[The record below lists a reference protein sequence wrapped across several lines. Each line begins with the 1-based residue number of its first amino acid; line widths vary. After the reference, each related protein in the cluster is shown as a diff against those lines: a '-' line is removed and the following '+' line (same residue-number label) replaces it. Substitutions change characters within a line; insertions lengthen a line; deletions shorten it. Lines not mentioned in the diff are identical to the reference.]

1 MTTMYL
7 ADMLCDGYGAD
18 PTITTL
24 LDRVEVIVIPV
35 VNPDGYEFTYAPGG
49 YRFWRKNRRDNAGTC
64 EGVDLNRNWGS
75 DWNGGQSTSTDPCSD
90 IYVGPSSMSEPE
102 VQALADYCLNHG
114 NIRAQIDFHAFS
126 QLILEPRGYTPVP
139 PADFDELHAL
149 GGLMS
154 DAIFDVH
161 GKNYV
166 NDNPAIIFDKQVDL
180 RTEPNLRSEEIN
192 TLHEGTKLNI
202 IEKID
207 DWSYIELK
215 NGNKGWLTSSSYRL
229 IR

>member
-1 MTTMYL
+1 MRQLYSFK
-7 ADMLCDGYGAD
+7 YG
-18 PTITTL
+18 TL
-24 LDRVEVIVIPV
+24 I
-35 VNPDGYEFTYAPGG
+35 F
-49 YRFWRKNRRDNAGTC
+49 
-64 EGVDLNRNWGS
+64 
-75 DWNGGQSTSTDPCSD
+75 
-90 IYVGPSSMSEPE
+90 
-102 VQALADYCLNHG
+102 
-114 NIRAQIDFHAFS
+114 
-126 QLILEPRGYTPVP
+126 LILYLISKTPLNKKRY
-139 PADFDELHAL
+139 FISAL
-149 GGLMS
+149 TLS
-154 DAIFDVH
+154 LFFVLSLIAANIS
-161 GKNYV
+161 KNNYV

>member
-1 MTTMYL
+1 
-7 ADMLCDGYGAD
+7 MLIDKIE
-18 PTITTL
+18 PLPQNQISSFFIS
-24 LDRVEVIVIPV
+24 VINLFDYSSWQYIFLFF
-35 VNPDGYEFTYAPGG
+35 EFTAVI
-49 YRFWRKNRRDNAGTC
+49 F
-64 EGVDLNRNWGS
+64 
-75 DWNGGQSTSTDPCSD
+75 
-90 IYVGPSSMSEPE
+90 
-102 VQALADYCLNHG
+102 
-114 NIRAQIDFHAFS
+114 
-126 QLILEPRGYTPVP
+126 LILYFISKTPLNKKRY
-139 PADFDELHAL
+139 FISAL
-149 GGLMS
+149 TLS
-154 DAIFDVH
+154 LFFVLSLIAANIS
-161 GKNYV
+161 KNNYV